1 MHSLETFVKLMCICS
16 VVMLKP
22 WNPRS
27 DISVTFFFKSELVM
41 LHHIS
46 GPQDT
51 SEHEVHP
58 LKLASET
65 KQKFTDKAL
74 LTIRHRVRFEEK
86 HCITVY
92 L

>member
-1 MHSLETFVKLMCICS
+1 
-16 VVMLKP
+16 
-22 WNPRS
+22 
-27 DISVTFFFKSELVM
+27 M